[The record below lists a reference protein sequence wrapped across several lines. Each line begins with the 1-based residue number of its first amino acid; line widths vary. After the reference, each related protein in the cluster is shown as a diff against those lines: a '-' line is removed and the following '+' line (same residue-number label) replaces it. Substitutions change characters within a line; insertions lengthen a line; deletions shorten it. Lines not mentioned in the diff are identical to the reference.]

1 MAHYLKSPPS
11 EQEPRQRSWAV
22 VKRGMFLG
30 TVKALDR
37 AAAKAAAAQRFGLTD
52 GQRRRLVVTEMR

>member
-30 TVKALDR
+30 TVKAPDR
-37 AAAKAAAAQRFGLTD
+37 AAAKAAAAQRFPA
-52 GQRRRLVVTEMR
+52 TENRTSARF

>member
-11 EQEPRQRSWAV
+11 DQEPRQRWAV

-30 TVKALDR
+30 TVKAPDR
-37 AAAKAAAAQRFGLTD
+37 AAAKAAAAQRFSLTD